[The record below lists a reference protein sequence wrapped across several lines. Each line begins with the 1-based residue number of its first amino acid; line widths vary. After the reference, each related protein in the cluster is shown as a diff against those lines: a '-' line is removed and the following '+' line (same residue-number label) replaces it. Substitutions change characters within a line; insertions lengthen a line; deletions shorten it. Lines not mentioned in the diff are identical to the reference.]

1 MGTGMEPLGDL
12 VRMSWG
18 EWIEAPRHS
27 AMDEKQLE
35 AQSRLLIELGEP
47 ETWLETMLRASRR
60 SASHEASVGNE
71 ELARRWRT
79 LTRGLEYAI
88 AATVHDPITD
98 GTDPRSE
105 SRSDQ
110 SPSDLEQ
117 TDTATQSQANPTEP
131 QHAGLHD
138 SREPY
143 SGQPLS
149 QTDDAA

>member
-60 SASHEASVGNE
+60 SASHEASQGNG
-71 ELARRWRT
+71 ELARRWRK

-98 GTDPRSE
+98 PRSE
-105 SRSDQ
+105 SRTSGTDQ
-110 SPSDLEQ
+110 SPSDLEPM
-117 TDTATQSQANPTEP
+117 DTETQSQANPAEP
-131 QHAGLHD
+131 QQ
-138 SREPY
+138 
-143 SGQPLS
+143 QPS
-149 QTDDAA
+149 HTEAQDDAA

>member
-27 AMDEKQLE
+27 AMDERQLE

-60 SASHEASVGNE
+60 SALHAEGTGDES
-71 ELARRWRT
+71 LARRWQN
-79 LTRGLEYAI
+79 LTRGLQYAI
-88 AATVHDPITD
+88 AATVNDPITD

-105 SRSDQ
+105 SRAGQ

-117 TDTATQSQANPTEP
+117 PGAATESHQSHTEA
-131 QHAGLHD
+131 H
-138 SREPY
+138 
-143 SGQPLS
+143 S
-149 QTDDAA
+149 QDDAA